1 MINISSQKFYIN
13 IHRPTTLHKE
23 ACMPFLIRLLT
34 IRQVL
39 PKQKHRLHP
48 QFTYRNSPNKYILQI
63 DIAIT
68 FTK

>member
-1 MINISSQKFYIN
+1 MPKYSTEIINISGKKLYIN

-39 PKQKHRLHP
+39 P
-48 QFTYRNSPNKYILQI
+48 T
-63 DIAIT
+63 
-68 FTK
+68 